1 MSALSDDTL
10 RKILVQ
16 IQQTAVQSQRALN
29 LAKQQCAAKE
39 RERRIVQL
47 TIGEIATIEG
57 DVNLYKGVGKM
68 FMMVPQKAMEQE
80 LKSQEKELTDDIN
93 GLNKKSKFLEKQFND
108 AQAQLRD
115 IVSVLHGSYH

>member
-1 MSALSDDTL
+1 VFLLCTL
-10 RKILVQ
+10 VQPQAYSSPKILVQ

-68 FMMVPQKAMEQE
+68 SV
-80 LKSQEKELTDDIN
+80 
-93 GLNKKSKFLEKQFND
+93 
-108 AQAQLRD
+108 
-115 IVSVLHGSYH
+115 VSVHQPARRITSYPGS